1 MKQCSSSVFSNQDT
15 YHCDDTQ
22 GESLKRWVNNVPS
35 VPVSYLPSVALLY
48 L

>member
-15 YHCDDTQ
+15 YHSDDTQ
-22 GESLKRWVNNVPS
+22 GESLKRWVNDVPS
-35 VPVSYLPSVALLY
+35 VPVSYLQAFALLY